1 MKGYP
6 ARMSRPSR
14 GLSIVAVVVIFAA
27 GPATA
32 QDVPFFET
40 PRAVV
45 DTMMRLADVREDDRV
60 YDLGSGDGR
69 IVIAAAVGHGAHAV
83 GIELQP
89 ELITLSNENAEKA
102 GVAERVEFVEGDL
115 FETDFSEAT
124 VVMLYLQPKVNRRLA
139 PLLLEQLAA
148 GTRVVSH
155 RYEIDDWDPVER
167 VKVQGRWVFLYRIP

>member
-1 MKGYP
+1 
-6 ARMSRPSR
+6 MSRHTTR
-14 GLSIVAVVVIFAA
+14 LTMLALVAVLGLPFTA
-27 GPATA
+27 A

-40 PRAVV
+40 PSAVV
-45 DTMMRLADVREDDRV
+45 DTMMQLADVGEDDRV

-69 IVIAAAVGHGAHAV
+69 IVIAAAAAHGAHAV

-89 ELITLSNENAEKA
+89 ELITLSNENAEAA
-102 GVAERVEFVEGDL
+102 GVTERVEFVEGDL

-139 PLLLEQLAA
+139 PLLLEQLPT

-167 VKVQGRWVFLYRIP
+167 VKVEGRWVFLYLIP